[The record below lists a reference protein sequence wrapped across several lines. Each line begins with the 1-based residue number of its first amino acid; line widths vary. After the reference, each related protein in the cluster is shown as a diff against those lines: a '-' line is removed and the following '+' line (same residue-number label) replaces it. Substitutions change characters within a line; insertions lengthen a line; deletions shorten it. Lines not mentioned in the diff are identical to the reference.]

1 MSLAERTHILFC
13 KQGITI
19 TSIVTALSMTIT
31 TIVLAIKGVF
41 GRGGGGGSVSQPKDE
56 GTLNKWLNRLANA
69 LKRLAGKAVEAL
81 SIIVGSVVGAI
92 LSFLSKAV

>member
-31 TIVLAIKGVF
+31 TIVLSITGVF
-41 GRGGGGGSVSQPKDE
+41 RRGGGGGSVSQQKDE

-81 SIIVGSVVGAI
+81 STIVGSVVGGI